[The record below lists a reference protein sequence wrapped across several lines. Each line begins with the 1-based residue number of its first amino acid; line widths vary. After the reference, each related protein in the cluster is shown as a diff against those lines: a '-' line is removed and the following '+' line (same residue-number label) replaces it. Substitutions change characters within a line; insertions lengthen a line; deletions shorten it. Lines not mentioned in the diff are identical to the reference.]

1 MIHYAEKSIQFDQIQ
16 QDALAEFNI
25 QSEEIF
31 QKLSEKLEHGFVEF
45 SSGTR

>member
-1 MIHYAEKSIQFDQIQ
+1 MIHYAEKSIQSDQIQ
-16 QDALAEFNI
+16 QDAPAEFNI